1 MTARANWK
9 GFLEIG
15 ALSCPVALY
24 TAASTAE
31 RVSFHM
37 LNRRTGNRLQRLF
50 VDRDTGKEVPR
61 EEQVKGFE
69 IATDDYVLLEPEEI
83 AAAAPV
89 SDKTMSVAAFV
100 PCNEIDDLYLDRPYY
115 LAPDG
120 KVAQEAFAALRA
132 GLIEKK
138 VAALA
143 RAVLFRRVRTL
154 LLRPEG
160 AGMIATTLNFD
171 YEVRAA
177 KDAFRDLK
185 AFKPNREMLDLAR
198 HIISTKAGHFDP
210 SAFDDRYEAALVEL
224 VKAKQEGRTI
234 AAPKRKA
241 PGKVVD
247 LMEALRQSAGQG
259 AAKPAKKTAAK
270 QAGKPAAGRSAAK
283 KSAAEPRR
291 KAG

>member
-1 MTARANWK
+1 MSSRASWK

-15 ALSCPVALY
+15 ALSCPVALH
-24 TAASTAE
+24 TAASTSE

-37 LNRRTGNRLQRLF
+37 LNRKTGNRLQRLF
-50 VDRDTGKEVPR
+50 VDPDSGREVPR

-69 IATDDYVLLEPEEI
+69 VAPDDYVLLEPEEI
-83 AAAAPV
+83 AAATPV
-89 SDKTMSVAAFV
+89 SDKTLAIASFV
-100 PCNEIDDLYLDRPYY
+100 PCGEIDDLYLDRPYY

-120 KVAQEAFAALRA
+120 RVALEIFAALRA
-132 GLIEKK
+132 GMVEKK

-143 RAVLFRRVRTL
+143 SAVLFRRVRTL

-177 KDAFRDLK
+177 KEAFRGLK
-185 AFKPNREMLDLAR
+185 PFKPKGEMLDLAR
-198 HIISTKAGHFDP
+198 HIITTKAGHFDP
-210 SAFDDRYEAALVEL
+210 AAFDDRYEAALVEL
-224 VKAKQEGRTI
+224 VKAKQEGRAI

-241 PGKVVD
+241 PSKVVD

-259 AAKPAKKTAAK
+259 AAATKKPAARSARPKTAA
-270 QAGKPAAGRSAAK
+270 
-283 KSAAEPRR
+283 PRR